1 MPKISSHQLPYILS
15 NYTMG
20 YYPRV
25 YEDNRQSAITGWTGN
40 PDTIYVEGQGLYSN
54 TLAPRFGARFRGST
68 GSYNVWRCGRD
79 DGIKYAAVGNW
90 RPWIVHGRL
99 PSNTSEWQ
107 VSSIPYHYDIDNK
120 VLDSTLFANSIGLK
134 VAHASANAPSTGA
147 VYMFSLQTD
156 SNYMVQTFS
165 PPGVNAFGWSGAFYP
180 QVPTAVNYLS
190 ANSQNLMRSNMQLDY
205 FEDVESGL
213 AASKTLL
220 TTSQLIT
227 SGLPVAAHPV
237 AFTWI
242 IDTDALGR
250 LWLYSPGAGQSP
262 NAVMSANS
270 TIPAGAANVGSR
282 GYFTPIFS
290 YIANTLTLSQTTST
304 FANNQ
309 AAAYRQSV
317 SSVIMTKIYNAT
329 DDLILIN
336 QDLDQI
342 ANTTVAPSV
351 AVVRMTR
358 GATPAVS
365 TLASLTLT
373 NIAKVIS
380 YPTNL
385 VQRGSSNTWA
395 TFAMYVANTATDPTI
410 VRYEIDKNLVTA
422 TIANCTIT
430 FNSNTFAG
438 AFAAVNNCPSER
450 YLATVNAFLDTTT
463 LTVSNNDLHIFSQ
476 TAPRSVQSSGYGAV
490 YHQGWITTSG
500 VNTYITF
507 VQFDMSAARVWANS
521 DLRRSIITFQTNN
534 AVGANNLLLTYH
546 SSFIATEHLGG
557 VYNIDENRTAMV
569 FTYRDRLQVM
579 TWNDTTGW
587 QNTTTWPADLKAFTK
602 DSRGR
607 IWAHDAN
614 NSTWMFDNTSAA
626 VVEVTVPDVTF
637 SGSQVNANLQVDARF
652 ANGARA
658 NTLVKLELSG
668 GAAVFSDNSTIT
680 TTTTSNSASVN
691 VAIIVT
697 RAGTISVTAS
707 SYV

>member
-54 TLAPRFGARFRGST
+54 TLAPRFGARFRAST
-68 GSYNVWRCGRD
+68 GSYNTWRAGRD
-79 DGIKYAAVGNW
+79 DGIKYPAVGNW

-107 VSSIPYHYDIDNK
+107 VSSIPYNYDIDNK

-147 VYMFSLQTD
+147 VYMAWNQTD
-156 SNYMVQTFS
+156 QQYLVNNYG
-165 PPGVNAFGWSGAFYP
+165 PPGVNAFGWNGAFYP
-180 QVPTAVNYLS
+180 QVVTAVNLLS
-190 ANSQNLMRSNMQLDY
+190 ANSQNVNRSTMSFDY

-213 AASKTLL
+213 AASKTLI
-220 TTSQLIT
+220 TTNQLIT
-227 SGLPVAAHPV
+227 SGLPLATYPV
-237 AFTWI
+237 ALTWI
-242 IDTDALGR
+242 IDTDSLGR
-250 LWLYSPGAGQSP
+250 LWLYSPGGAASV
-262 NAVMSANS
+262 NTVMNANS
-270 TIPAGAANVGSR
+270 TIPSALTNVASR
-282 GYFTPIFS
+282 GYFSTIFS
-290 YIANTLTLSQTTST
+290 YVANTLTLSQTTAT

-309 AAAYRQSV
+309 ATAYRQSV
-317 SSVIMTKIYNAT
+317 SSVIATKIYNAT

-342 ANTTVAPSV
+342 ANTTVAPAVS
-351 AVVRMTR
+351 VVRMTR

-373 NIAKVIS
+373 NIAKILS

-385 VQRGSSNTWA
+385 VQRGTSNTWC
-395 TFAMYVANTATDPTI
+395 TYAMYVANTAADPTI

-422 TIANCTIT
+422 SIANCTVT

-438 AFAAVNNCPSER
+438 AFAAINNCPSER
-450 YLATVNAFLDTTT
+450 YIATVNAFLDTTA

-490 YHQGWITTSG
+490 HHHGWITTSG
-500 VNTYITF
+500 SNTYLTF
-507 VQFDMSAARVWANS
+507 VQYDMSAARVWANS
-521 DLRRSIITFQTNN
+521 ELKRSIITFSTNT
-534 AVGANNLLLTYH
+534 AVGANNLQLTYH
-546 SSFIATEHLGG
+546 SSFIPAEQLGG
-557 VYNIDENRTAMV
+557 VYNIDNNRTAMV
-569 FTYRDRLQVM
+569 FMYRDKLQVM
-579 TWNDTTGW
+579 TWDDTSGW
-587 QNTTTWPADLKAFTK
+587 QNTTTWPVDLKAFVK

-626 VVEVTVPDVTF
+626 VVDVTVPDVTF
-637 SGSQVNANLQVDARF
+637 SGSPVTANLQVNARY

-658 NTLVKLELSG
+658 NTLIKLELSG
-668 GAAVFSDNSTIT
+668 GAAVFSDNSSIT
-680 TTTTSNSASVN
+680 TTTTSDSASVN
-691 VAIIVT
+691 VGIIVT